1 MTTKLLLD
9 CDPGYDDAIAL
20 MLAYAHPELEL
31 LAVTTVGGNQS
42 LDKVT
47 ANALSIA
54 QALGKTHIPIA
65 RGADRPLVEPLRD
78 ASFIHGATGLDGVAL
93 PAPDFALLDS
103 RHAVNV
109 IIDTVMQEPAGTVTL
124 VPTGPLTNI
133 ALAVRLEPRIVE
145 RVKEVVLMGGAYA
158 MGNASPVAEFNV
170 FTDPEAAHIVFDAG
184 WKVTMVGLD
193 LTHQARA
200 YEPIRRRFNDL
211 DSAAGRMTRE
221 ILTNFADTYRR
232 LRRMDG
238 PPVHDACAVALVADP
253 SLVACEPAP
262 VTVELHGGATRG
274 MTVADRRPDRAAGA
288 TTFVAT
294 QLAVDRFWDLAFD
307 CIGRLP

>member
-124 VPTGPLTNI
+124 VPTGPLMWI
-133 ALAVRLEPRIVE
+133 
-145 RVKEVVLMGGAYA
+145 
-158 MGNASPVAEFNV
+158 
-170 FTDPEAAHIVFDAG
+170 
-184 WKVTMVGLD
+184 
-193 LTHQARA
+193 
-200 YEPIRRRFNDL
+200 
-211 DSAAGRMTRE
+211 
-221 ILTNFADTYRR
+221 IL
-232 LRRMDG
+232 
-238 PPVHDACAVALVADP
+238 LV
-253 SLVACEPAP
+253 
-262 VTVELHGGATRG
+262 
-274 MTVADRRPDRAAGA
+274 
-288 TTFVAT
+288 
-294 QLAVDRFWDLAFD
+294 Q
-307 CIGRLP
+307 

>member
-20 MLAYAHPELEL
+20 MLAYAHPDLDL

-42 LDKVT
+42 IDKVT

-78 ASFIHGATGLDGVAL
+78 ASFIHGQTGLDGVTL
-93 PAPDFALLDS
+93 PAPDLSLLDS
-103 RHAVNV
+103 RHAVDV

-170 FTDPEAAHIVFDAG
+170 FTDPEAAHIVFSAA

-200 YEPIRRRFNDL
+200 YAPIRRRFDDL
-211 DSAAGRMTRE
+211 DTVAGRMSRE
-221 ILTNFADTYRR
+221 ILTNFAETYRN

-238 PPVHDACAVALVADP
+238 PPVHDACAVAYVADP
-253 SLVACEPAP
+253 SLCVCERVP
-262 VTVELHGGATRG
+262 VTVELHGSATRG
-274 MTVADRRPDRAAGA
+274 MTVADRRPDRGAGA
-288 TTFVAT
+288 KTFIAT
-294 QLAVDRFWDLAFD
+294 QLSVERFWDLTYD
-307 CIGRLP
+307 CISRLP